1 MNRGFKTYYKE
12 GIKSA
17 ALTLKKKENF
27 IKYYVHAFM
36 NFIGRILFFILAPIF
51 DLANVR
57 LAKMVRRDKTIDI
70 SNTFT
75 SSDNP
80 KSIWTTIVSS
90 ILSVLMFIGGLLV
103 FIVLEAIAIL
113 IGLLFMYI
121 ANYNETVGLVIA
133 IILSVPVVIGL
144 IAYMIV
150 FPLYFSPMTYIVDSI
165 DGIGSSVTIS
175 KSIDA
180 MRRSGKKTVFGIY
193 FITSLINFGYVFI
206 TSLLVFVLI
215 KQSTVFQAIGILI
228 AIVALIV
235 YLRFAPVINLGA
247 QVGCV
252 SLYED
257 LVIDKYNESKTAK
270 GIFVKS
276 SKIMKNTVED
286 YQGKLIKMFDKVEDV
301 DISLLQMKD
310 IREVNIPQKKEEV
323 KIDAQKIE
331 EFTED
336 DLKNLLRENN
346 ITDGDDKEIEIEETP
361 QEEVKEEVKKE
372 PFKDKAKR
380 ILKKILSKVW
390 KIIKWIAKHIAIA
403 VVALVKL
410 IIKLVTKLVNKIKEA
425 INKNSKK
432 EEKIVE
438 EISTKEDVKEEKVE
452 DIKEQTL
459 VEEKIEA
466 TEEVEKVEPTE
477 EVEKGEN

>member
-80 KSIWTTIVSS
+80 KSIWTAIVSA
-90 ILSVLMFIGGLLV
+90 ILSALMFIGGLLV
-103 FIVLEAIAIL
+103 FIVIEAIAIL

-121 ANYNETVGLVIA
+121 ANYNETVGLVIT

-150 FPLYFSPMTYIVDSI
+150 FPLYFSPMTYIIDSI

-247 QVGCV
+247 QVGSV

-257 LVIDKYNESKTAK
+257 LVIDKYNESKIAK

-286 YQGKLIKMFDKVEDV
+286 YQDKLIKMFDKVEDV

-323 KIDAQKIE
+323 KKDAQKIE
-331 EFTED
+331 EFTEE

-361 QEEVKEEVKKE
+361 QEEVKDEVKEEVKKE
-372 PFKDKAKR
+372 PFKDKPKR
-380 ILKKILSKVW
+380 ILKKILSKAW

-410 IIKLVTKLVNKIKEA
+410 IIKLVTKLVNKIK
-425 INKNSKK
+425 
-432 EEKIVE
+432 
-438 EISTKEDVKEEKVE
+438 
-452 DIKEQTL
+452 
-459 VEEKIEA
+459 
-466 TEEVEKVEPTE
+466 
-477 EVEKGEN
+477 